1 MLHTCLAVALAW
13 TFSAQTPSP
22 GRVLFVGNS
31 LTYANDLPGVVR
43 ALVDSSGAGPIDIHS
58 VTAPNFSLRDHL
70 RDGTAA
76 AQIRERRPDVVVLQ
90 QGPSS
95 LDASRGDLLAAAADF
110 AALIR
115 EAGGRPALYAVWPD
129 RSRRAY
135 FDRVSE
141 SYRLAAERV
150 DGLFLP
156 AGDVWRAAWER
167 DATVPLYDQDDF
179 HPSVLGTYA
188 AALVI
193 YARLTGRTPVGL
205 PARLRTTAGVVVDV
219 PPAVARLL
227 QDAAA
232 AVHARFP
239 I

>member
-1 MLHTCLAVALAW
+1 
-13 TFSAQTPSP
+13 
-22 GRVLFVGNS
+22 
-31 LTYANDLPGVVR
+31 
-43 ALVDSSGAGPIDIHS
+43 
-58 VTAPNFSLRDHL
+58 
-70 RDGTAA
+70 
-76 AQIRERRPDVVVLQ
+76 
-90 QGPSS
+90 
-95 LDASRGDLLAAAADF
+95 
-110 AALIR
+110 
-115 EAGGRPALYAVWPD
+115 
-129 RSRRAY
+129 
-135 FDRVSE
+135 
-141 SYRLAAERV
+141 V